1 MGERWGGH
9 LPPIK
14 MWHVLHKLSCNIHFD
29 MINNVSKKFGCY
41 KKSISFF
48 KIAEMLAKFWFRE
61 IAKISSKFR
70 FSFFFQNSR
79 ETSRK
84 TKLIFSRTFCEI
96 TKTKIFAATLI
107 PGACSL
113 TDERCKL
120 EKRAYFGKKLGSLQF
135 RIQKTYF
142 KFEENNFF
150 KISRELLSRSCLFWP
165 DPKKKQAAPAH
176 LFVNFVY
183 FYY

>member
-1 MGERWGGH
+1 M
-9 LPPIK
+9 
-14 MWHVLHKLSCNIHFD
+14 
-29 MINNVSKKFGCY
+29 
-41 KKSISFF
+41 
-48 KIAEMLAKFWFRE
+48 FRE

-70 FSFFFQNSR
+70 FSFFQNSR
-79 ETSRK
+79 EISRK

-107 PGACSL
+107 PGVCSL

-142 KFEENNFF
+142 KFEENNFL

-165 DPKKKQAAPAH
+165 DPKKNRLLQLICSLI
-176 LFVNFVY
+176 LFIFTTNETWRPSY
-183 FYY
+183 FNQLEMKWQLAKSRRVTTYDWPGWSVCVFSLVKNNIT